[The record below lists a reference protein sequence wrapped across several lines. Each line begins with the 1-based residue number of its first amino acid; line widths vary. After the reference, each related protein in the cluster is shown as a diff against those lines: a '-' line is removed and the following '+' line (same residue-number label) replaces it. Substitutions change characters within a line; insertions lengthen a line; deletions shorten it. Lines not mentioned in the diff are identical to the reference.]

1 MPARPIRPYLI
12 RALNSWIVDSD
23 LTPYLMVDATS
34 EEVVVPRGSVN
45 DGRILLNIS
54 GNAVRDLDLGD
65 ELVSFSARFS
75 GTPFAVSVPVSRVVA
90 IYARE
95 TNEGMMFESE
105 SSSFSPPS
113 ADDDGPG
120 NPGSHLT
127 LVQ

>member
-12 RALNSWIVDSD
+12 RALNSWIVDSG

-34 EEVVVPRGSVN
+34 DEVVVPPDSVSA
-45 DGRILLNIS
+45 GRILLNIS

-75 GTPFAVSVPVSRVVA
+75 GTPFAVSVPVTRVIA

-105 SSSFSPPS
+105 SSPSFITVAS
-113 ADDDGPG
+113 ARY
-120 NPGSHLT
+120 L
-127 LVQ
+127 

>member
-12 RALNSWIVDSD
+12 RALNSWIVDSG

-34 EEVVVPRGSVN
+34 DEVVVPSGSVSA
-45 DGRILLNIS
+45 GRILLNIS

-75 GTPFAVSVPVSRVVA
+75 GTPFAVSVPVARVVA

-95 TNEGMMFESE
+95 TNEGMMFEAE
-105 SSSFSPPS
+105 SSPPS
-113 ADDDGPG
+113 AGDDGPG
-120 NPGSHLT
+120 NPGGHLT

>member
-12 RALNSWIVDSD
+12 RALNSWIVDSG

-34 EEVVVPRGSVN
+34 DEVVVPPDSVSA
-45 DGRILLNIS
+45 GRILLNIS

-75 GTPFAVSVPVSRVVA
+75 GTPFAVSVPVTRVIA

-105 SSSFSPPS
+105 SSPSSPPS
-113 ADDDGPG
+113 VGDDGPE
-120 NPGSHLT
+120 NPGGHLT